1 MTLVTGTLLAEAHM
15 TTDRGE
21 AAMAAVSTE
30 LPDLDEHGR
39 TGTWE
44 IKDQGGE
51 VTLISGV
58 FLGMGTS
65 WRPEHKGHRSDVSA
79 PRGTHCS
86 TCRWTEIRIFR
97 GESGL
102 YYVVNCGASDVPG
115 ERDLIK
121 VTPVSTAF
129 EVVEN
134 LTSADRQTRRATLT
148 FPARRVLAQAASH
161 DADLRDAY
169 INSPV
174 T

>member
-1 MTLVTGTLLAEAHM
+1 MP
-15 TTDRGE
+15 
-21 AAMAAVSTE
+21 AVSTD
-30 LPDLDEHGR
+30 LPDLEEHGR

-44 IKDQGGE
+44 FTDQGGDK
-51 VTLISGV
+51 TLISGI

-65 WRPEHKGHRSDVSA
+65 WRPEHKGHGRAEFA

-102 YYVVNCGASDVPG
+102 FYVVNCGASDVPG

-134 LTSADRQTRRATLT
+134 LTSTDRQTRRAQLT
-148 FPARRVLAQAASH
+148 FPARRALAQAASH
-161 DADLRDAY
+161 DSSLRDAY